1 MTSNPDT
8 PPVIIERAGHL
19 ARIKLYRPKALNS
32 LTLDMVRQIAEA
44 LDKFE
49 HDAAI
54 TAVLISGEGD
64 RAFCAGGDVRAI
76 YEAGRAGDPMP
87 LTFWREEYRLNAR
100 IAEYPKPYIAVM
112 DGIVM
117 GGGVG
122 IAVHA
127 SHRIATERT
136 VFAMPEAGIG
146 LVPDVGG
153 SWFLP
158 RAPGE
163 FGTYLGLT
171 GVQIGAPAALFAGV
185 ADAYVP
191 VAQIQ
196 NLIDQLAAL
205 PVGANGDAV
214 SHVISRVQH
223 TTPSA
228 PELKHRHEI
237 DSCFAHGSIP
247 EIIAALARLGS
258 SFASE
263 TLQTLATKSPT
274 SLVVTLQLLRLG
286 RASSS
291 LRQCLEREFRV
302 CNGIFHG
309 HDFYEGIRAAIID
322 KDRNPQ
328 WLPNCLNQVDPTH
341 IAALIATPV
350 VPVFEASAS
359 QPRITPS

>member
-1 MTSNPDT
+1 MTNIPAI
-8 PPVIIERAGHL
+8 PPLLIERTGSL
-19 ARIKLYRPKALNS
+19 GWIKLNRPKALNS
-32 LTLDMVRQIAEA
+32 LTLDMVRQISAA
-44 LDKFE
+44 LEMFE
-49 HDAAI
+49 HDSAI
-54 TAVLISGEGD
+54 SAVMISGEGD
-64 RAFCAGGDVRAI
+64 RAFCAGGDIRAI

-127 SHRIATERT
+127 SHRIVTERT
-136 VFAMPEAGIG
+136 AFAMPEAGIG

-171 GVQIGAPAALFAGV
+171 GIQIGAAAAIFAGV
-185 ADAYVP
+185 ADAFVL
-191 VAQIQ
+191 VAQIE
-196 NLIDQLAAL
+196 NLIEQLAAL
-205 PVGANGDAV
+205 PPGANKDAV

-223 TTPSA
+223 SAPSA
-228 PELKHRHEI
+228 PQLEHRLEI
-237 DSCFAHGSIP
+237 DSSFAHGTVQQ
-247 EIIAALARLGS
+247 IIAALDRLGTP
-258 SFASE
+258 FALE
-263 TLQTLATKSPT
+263 TLQALATKSPT
-274 SLVVTLQLLRLG
+274 SLILTLQLLRLG
-286 RASSS
+286 RTSTS
-291 LRQCLEREFRV
+291 LKPCLEREFRV

-309 HDFYEGIRAAIID
+309 RDFYEGVRAAVID

-328 WLPNCLNQVDPTH
+328 WLPDRLDLVDPNH
-341 IAALIATPV
+341 IESIFATPV
-350 VPVFEASAS
+350 EPVFQA
-359 QPRITPS
+359 